1 MADNKFTFAHLIG
14 LGKKARAS
22 EEDEDKKVRKAKGR
36 KAEEDERDEDAEDD
50 EDREGAE
57 DQDDEKQGR
66 KAKKAKKA
74 ESDDDDPD
82 ADDDDDDAGAEGD
95 DEDAEDDDE
104 NKDVKKGRRAERKRC
119 ARIFGSKA
127 AAGRPDMAAHLAFNT
142 RMSSSEAISTLKAM
156 GAVQPAT
163 QRASLDSRM
172 RAEQQVRISPD
183 AQAPA
188 AGTAA
193 ALVHQMTSLYNSN
206 KGAK

>member
-1 MADNKFTFAHLIG
+1 MADNKFTFVHLIG

-22 EEDEDKKVRKAKGR
+22 EEDENKKVRKAKGR

-50 EDREGAE
+50 EDREDAE
-57 DQDDEKQGR
+57 EQDDEKQGR
-66 KAKKAKKA
+66 KAKKA
-74 ESDDDDPD
+74 EGDDDDPD
-82 ADDDDDDAGAEGD
+82 AEDDEDAEGD

-188 AGTAA
+188 RGSAD
-193 ALVHQMTSLYNSN
+193 ALVQQMTRLYNSN

>member
-36 KAEEDERDEDAEDD
+36 KAEEDECDEDAEDD
-50 EDREGAE
+50 EDREDAE

-66 KAKKAKKA
+66 KAKKA
-74 ESDDDDPD
+74 DDDDPD
-82 ADDDDDDAGAEGD
+82 AEDDENAEGD

-188 AGTAA
+188 AGSAA
-193 ALVHQMTSLYNSN
+193 ALVQQMTGLYNSN

>member
-36 KAEEDERDEDAEDD
+36 KAEEDEHDEDAEGD

-74 ESDDDDPD
+74 EGDDDDPD

-95 DEDAEDDDE
+95 DEDAEGDDD

-156 GAVQPAT
+156 GTVQPAT

-172 RAEQQVRISPD
+172 REEQQVRISPD

-188 AGTAA
+188 AGSAA
-193 ALVHQMTSLYNSN
+193 ALAQQMTSLYNSN

>member
-22 EEDEDKKVRKAKGR
+22 EEDENKKVRKAKGR

-50 EDREGAE
+50 EDREDAE
-57 DQDDEKQGR
+57 EQDDEKQGR
-66 KAKKAKKA
+66 KAKKA
-74 ESDDDDPD
+74 EGDDPD
-82 ADDDDDDAGAEGD
+82 AEDDEDAEGD

>member
-36 KAEEDERDEDAEDD
+36 TAEEDERDEDAEDD
-50 EDREGAE
+50 EDRENAE

-66 KAKKAKKA
+66 KAKKA
-74 ESDDDDPD
+74 E
-82 ADDDDDDAGAEGD
+82 DDDDDADAEGD
-95 DEDAEDDDE
+95 EEDAEDDDE

-156 GAVQPAT
+156 GAVQPPT

-172 RAEQQVRISPD
+172 RAEQQVRINPD

-188 AGTAA
+188 AGSAA
-193 ALVHQMTSLYNSN
+193 ALAQQMTGLYNSN

>member
-36 KAEEDERDEDAEDD
+36 TAEEDERDEDAEDD
-50 EDREGAE
+50 EDRENAE

-66 KAKKAKKA
+66 KAKKA
-74 ESDDDDPD
+74 E
-82 ADDDDDDAGAEGD
+82 DDDDDADAEGD
-95 DEDAEDDDE
+95 EEDAEDDNE

-156 GAVQPAT
+156 GAVQPPT

-188 AGTAA
+188 AGSAA
-193 ALVHQMTSLYNSN
+193 ALAQQMTGLYNSN

>member
-36 KAEEDERDEDAEDD
+36 KAEEDEPDEDAEND

-66 KAKKAKKA
+66 KAKRAKKA
-74 ESDDDDPD
+74 EGDDDDPD
-82 ADDDDDDAGAEGD
+82 AEDDEGTEGD

-183 AQAPA
+183 AQVPVRGSAD
-188 AGTAA
+188 
-193 ALVHQMTSLYNSN
+193 ALVQQMTSLYNSN

>member
-1 MADNKFTFAHLIG
+1 MADNKFTFAHLVG

-22 EEDEDKKVRKAKGR
+22 EEDENKKVRKAKGR

-50 EDREGAE
+50 EDREDAE
-57 DQDDEKQGR
+57 EQDDEKQGR
-66 KAKKAKKA
+66 KAKKA
-74 ESDDDDPD
+74 EGDDDDP
-82 ADDDDDDAGAEGD
+82 
-95 DEDAEDDDE
+95 DAEDDDE

-188 AGTAA
+188 RGSAD
-193 ALVHQMTSLYNSN
+193 ALVQQMTRLYNSN

>member
-50 EDREGAE
+50 EDREDAE

-66 KAKKAKKA
+66 KAKKA
-74 ESDDDDPD
+74 EGDDDDPD
-82 ADDDDDDAGAEGD
+82 AEDDENAEGD

-188 AGTAA
+188 AGSATALA
-193 ALVHQMTSLYNSN
+193 QQMTGLYNSN

>member
-36 KAEEDERDEDAEDD
+36 TAEEDERDEDAEDD
-50 EDREGAE
+50 EDRENAE

-66 KAKKAKKA
+66 KAKKA
-74 ESDDDDPD
+74 E
-82 ADDDDDDAGAEGD
+82 DDDADAEGD
-95 DEDAEDDDE
+95 EEDAEDDDE

-156 GAVQPAT
+156 GAVQPPT

-172 RAEQQVRISPD
+172 RAEQQVRINPD

-188 AGTAA
+188 AGSAA
-193 ALVHQMTSLYNSN
+193 ALAQQMTGLYNSN
-206 KGAK
+206 

>member
-1 MADNKFTFAHLIG
+1 MADNKFTFAHLLG
-14 LGKKARAS
+14 RGKKAKAS
-22 EEDEDKKVRKAKGR
+22 EENEDKKVRKAKGR
-36 KAEEDERDEDAEDD
+36 KAEDDEQEESAEDD
-50 EDREGAE
+50 EPESE

-74 ESDDDDPD
+74 EGDDDDPD
-82 ADDDDDDAGAEGD
+82 AEDDENAEGD

-142 RMSSSEAISTLKAM
+142 RMSSSEAINTLKAM
-156 GAVQPAT
+156 GAVQPVT

-172 RAEQQVRISPD
+172 REEQQVRISPD
-183 AQAPA
+183 AQAPVRGSA
-188 AGTAA
+188 D
-193 ALVHQMTSLYNSN
+193 ALVQKMTGLYNSN

>member
-1 MADNKFTFAHLIG
+1 MAKPFSFMHLIG
-14 LGKKARAS
+14 RNARAS

-36 KAEEDERDEDAEDD
+36 KAEDDEQDESAEEDEPES
-50 EDREGAE
+50 E
-57 DQDDEKQGR
+57 DQDDDEKGK

-74 ESDDDDPD
+74 EGDDEDPD
-82 ADDDDDDAGAEGD
+82 AEEEDAEGD
-95 DEDAEDDDE
+95 DEDAEDDDD
-104 NKDVKKGRRAERKRC
+104 NKDVKKGRRAEQKRC

-172 RAEQQVRISPD
+172 RAEQQVRINPD
-183 AQAPA
+183 AQAPVRGSA
-188 AGTAA
+188 D
-193 ALVHQMTSLYNSN
+193 ALVQQMTTLYNTN

>member
-22 EEDEDKKVRKAKGR
+22 EEDENKKVRKAKGR

-50 EDREGAE
+50 EDREDAE
-57 DQDDEKQGR
+57 EQDDEKQGR
-66 KAKKAKKA
+66 KAKKA
-74 ESDDDDPD
+74 EGDDDDPD
-82 ADDDDDDAGAEGD
+82 AEDDEDAEGD

>member
-50 EDREGAE
+50 EDREDAE
-57 DQDDEKQGR
+57 EQDDEKQGR
-66 KAKKAKKA
+66 KAKKA
-74 ESDDDDPD
+74 EGDDDDPD
-82 ADDDDDDAGAEGD
+82 AEDDEDAEGD

-188 AGTAA
+188 RGSAD
-193 ALVHQMTSLYNSN
+193 ALVQQMTRLYNSN

>member
-1 MADNKFTFAHLIG
+1 MADNKFNFAHLIG

-36 KAEEDERDEDAEDD
+36 KAEEDEHDEDAEDD
-50 EDREGAE
+50 E

-74 ESDDDDPD
+74 EGDDDDPD
-82 ADDDDDDAGAEGD
+82 AEDDEDAEGD

-172 RAEQQVRISPD
+172 REEQQVRISPD

-188 AGTAA
+188 AGSAA
-193 ALVHQMTSLYNSN
+193 ALAQQMTRLYNSN